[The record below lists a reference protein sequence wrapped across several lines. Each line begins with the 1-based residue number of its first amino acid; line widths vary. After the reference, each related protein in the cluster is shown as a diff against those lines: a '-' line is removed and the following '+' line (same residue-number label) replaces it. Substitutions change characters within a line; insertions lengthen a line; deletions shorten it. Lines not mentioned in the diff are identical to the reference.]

1 MALFRT
7 DGPAAEPVTLA
18 DLKAHL
24 RLDGDGEDDLIAGL
38 IRAAREDFEA
48 TTGTVLVEQSW
59 RLTLDRWPAS
69 HMVLLRRC
77 PVREV
82 VSVTTYGQD
91 GAAAI
96 LDPAACLLDAHA
108 QPARLL
114 FSQTPAIGAAMN
126 GIEIDFTAGY
136 GEAATDVPDLLKRAV
151 LMLVSHWF
159 EFRASFGADQQP
171 VSMPDGYSR
180 LLSSFM
186 SRRLD

>member
-24 RLDGDGEDDLIAGL
+24 RLESDGEDDLIAGL
-38 IRAAREDFEA
+38 IGAAREDFEA

-114 FSQTPAIGAAMN
+114 FSQTPATGAAMN

-136 GEAATDVPDLLKRAV
+136 GETGADVPDLAKRAV
-151 LMLVSHWF
+151 TLLAAHWF
-159 EFRASFGADQQP
+159 EFRAAFGPESQP
-171 VSMPDGYSR
+171 VSYPRGYR
-180 LLSSFM
+180 TIIAPFM
-186 SRRLD
+186 QRRIA